1 MGRLAG
7 QTVFMYARR
16 PRLPTTTR
24 ARKFRDFT
32 PFLSGGRHG
41 DANDSTGASAG
52 IGASCARHFA
62 AEHCNLVLTARRLE
76 RLEELR
82 AELLAQYPDIQVY
95 VVALDVT
102 KRADVFAVVDALPEA
117 FKNVD
122 VLVNNAGLSLGL
134 DHLLDVSEESVNIM
148 FDTNVK
154 GLLNVTQAIVPAM
167 KQRGKGHIINIGS
180 VAGKQAYA
188 GGSIY
193 CATKH
198 AVEAMSQALTQ
209 ELVNT
214 PLRVTLVAPGLVQT
228 EFSVVR
234 FHGNQDKADSVYKG
248 LDPLTGDDIAEV
260 VVFAA
265 SRPPHVQINDILVYP
280 TQQASVFHVHRN

>member
-7 QTVFMYARR
+7 QTVF
-16 PRLPTTTR
+16 
-24 ARKFRDFT
+24 
-32 PFLSGGRHG
+32 
-41 DANDSTGASAG
+41 
-52 IGASCARHFA
+52 IHFA
-62 AEHCNLVLTARRLE
+62 EEHCNLVLTARRLE
-76 RLEELR
+76 RLQELR
-82 AELLAQYPDIQVY
+82 AELLAQYPDIQVH

-280 TQQASVFHVHRN
+280 TQQASVFHIHRN